1 MVVNWQSEQVYM
13 RNLVVRFSI
22 QMHMCSCHVLLL
34 CEATYILHFCV
45 LLMILY
51 DTFYLRAHTLLQSQV
66 DCLPV
71 HYCNAGVLHQVFTPE
86 FWHKQQLLTQTLR
99 SEMLYEC
106 DVIAP
111 L

>member
-1 MVVNWQSEQVYM
+1 
-13 RNLVVRFSI
+13 
-22 QMHMCSCHVLLL
+22 MCSCHVLLL
-34 CEATYILHFCV
+34 CGTTRILHFCV

-66 DCLPV
+66 DCLLV
-71 HYCNAGVLHQVFTPE
+71 HYCNAGVLQQVFTLM
-86 FWHKQQLLTQTLR
+86 FGHKQQLLTQTLR
-99 SEMLYEC
+99 SAMLYEC